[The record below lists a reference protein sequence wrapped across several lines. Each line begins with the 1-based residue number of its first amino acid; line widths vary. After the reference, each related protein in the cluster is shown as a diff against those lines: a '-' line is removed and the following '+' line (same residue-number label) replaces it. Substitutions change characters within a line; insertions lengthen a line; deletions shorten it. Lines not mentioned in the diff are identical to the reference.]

1 MLTRDLM
8 KWFWNHFI
16 EDEGQANDPYVS
28 PLRAKNFSDLPQA
41 LIITAE
47 YDPLRDEG
55 EAYGKRLQEAGVK
68 VALSRYSGM
77 IHAFVRMTQRLDKA
91 REAVDEIGGTL
102 RKVLKISDL
111 QA

>member
-1 MLTRDLM
+1 M

-16 EDEGQANDPYVS
+16 EDEGQATHPYVS
-28 PLRAKNFSDLPQA
+28 PLRAKNFRDLPQT

-55 EAYGKRLQEAGVK
+55 EAYGKRLQEAGVN
-68 VALSRYSGM
+68 VALSRYPGM
-77 IHAFVRMTQRLDKA
+77 IHAFIRMTTRLDKA
-91 REAVDEIGGTL
+91 WEALDEIAGTL

>member
-1 MLTRDLM
+1 MQ
-8 KWFWNHFI
+8 WFWRHYVKDENEANH
-16 EDEGQANDPYVS
+16 PYVS
-28 PLRAKNFSDLPQA
+28 PLQAENLNDLPPA

-68 VALSRYSGM
+68 VTLSRYPGM
-77 IHAFVRMTQRLDKA
+77 IHAFVRMTARLDKA
-91 REAVDEIGGTL
+91 KAAVDEIAGTV
-102 RKVLKISDL
+102 RRVLKIPDL